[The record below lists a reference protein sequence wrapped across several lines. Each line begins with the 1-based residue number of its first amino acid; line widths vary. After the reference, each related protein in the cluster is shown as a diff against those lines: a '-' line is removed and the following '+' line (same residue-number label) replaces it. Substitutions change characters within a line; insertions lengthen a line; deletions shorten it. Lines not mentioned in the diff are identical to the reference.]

1 MVKESYNYY
10 QVLDVPPDASQQ
22 TIHQA
27 YHQAKATYSSE
38 NPEVYQFFSQNE
50 VHDWVD
56 LIEEAYA
63 VVGHPNT
70 RRDYDREL
78 DALIQQSQNSQ
89 SSASQT
95 DSLEPLPNDLPDGYA
110 LTAVSQ
116 YKVDPKMEEFIN
128 AQDLVDG
135 LFLKKV
141 RSYKN
146 IELTDFS
153 NLTCIAIRHLYA
165 IENNN
170 FSILPAPVFVRG
182 YIIQYCR
189 VLGLNEDRVVKSF
202 MNFLRN
208 EP

>member
-1 MVKESYNYY
+1 MVKDSYNYY
-10 QVLDVPPDASQQ
+10 QVLDVTAEASQQ

-27 YHQAKATYSSE
+27 YRQAKLTYSPE

-63 VVGHPNT
+63 VIGHPNT

-78 DALIQQSQNSQ
+78 DTLIQQSLNLQ
-89 SSASQT
+89 SSASHT
-95 DSLEPLPNDLPDGYA
+95 DSLGLDPDNPPQGYA
-110 LTAVSQ
+110 STAVSQ
-116 YKVDPKMEEFIN
+116 YKIDPKMEEFIN
-128 AQDLVDG
+128 TQDLVDG

-170 FSILPAPVFVRG
+170 FAVLPASVFVRG

-202 MNFLRN
+202 MNLLRN